1 MRALLAI
8 LLLGWCGLAHA
19 HKPSD
24 SYLAL
29 QMQAGGVRG
38 QWDIALRDLEFAIGL
53 DANGDGEITWG
64 ELSARHDAIAAYAL
78 ARLRLATG
86 DAACALRATDHLVD
100 QHSDGAYAVIRFE
113 AACPERA
120 GKLTVGY
127 SLFFDLDPTHRG
139 LARIETEGV
148 TQTAVFSPERRRQH
162 FDLAAPSVVQQ
173 IIAYGREG
181 IWHIWIGYDHVLFL
195 LSLLLPSVWVREGSG
210 WRPAPRFGP
219 AFWDVFKVVTA
230 FTIAHSITLSIAAL
244 EIVTLP
250 SRLVESVIAA
260 SVLLAAL
267 NNPFPL
273 VIGRRWL
280 IAFCFGLIHGFG
292 FASVLTD
299 LGLPRG
305 ALVSSLFG
313 FNLGVELGQLAIVSA
328 FLPVAYALRNTWFYG
343 RVVFAAGSILIA
355 VFAVIWLAERAL
367 NVSLFA
373 G

>member
-1 MRALLAI
+1 MALLAA
-8 LLLGWCGLAHA
+8 CVLAHA

-24 SYLAL
+24 SYLSL
-29 QMQAGGVRG
+29 KVEAGRVHG
-38 QWDIALRDLEFAIGL
+38 QWDIALRDLEFAVGL

-64 ELSARHDAIAAYAL
+64 ELSARHANIASYAL
-78 ARLRLATG
+78 ARLQVAAG
-86 DAACALRATDHLVD
+86 DAGCPLRATDHLVD

-113 AACPERA
+113 AACPGPPE
-120 GKLTVGY
+120 KITLGY

-139 LARIETEGV
+139 LARIEIGGG
-148 TQTAVFSPERRRQH
+148 TQTAVFSPERRVQH
-162 FDLAAPSVVQQ
+162 FDMAAPSVWRQ
-173 IIAYGREG
+173 IAAYAREG
-181 IWHIWIGYDHVLFL
+181 VWHIWIGYDHILFL
-195 LSLLLPSVWVREGSG
+195 LSLLLPSVWVREADA

-219 AFWDVFKVVTA
+219 AFWEVFRVVTA

-273 VIGRRWL
+273 VSARRWA
-280 IAFCFGLIHGFG
+280 IAFSFGLVHGFG
-292 FASVLTD
+292 FASVLSD

-328 FLPVAYALRNTWFYG
+328 FLPIAYALRNTWFYA
-343 RVVFAAGSILIA
+343 RIVFAGGSILIA
-355 VFAVIWLAERAL
+355 LLAAIWLAERAL
-367 NVSLFA
+367 NITILA